1 MATTRRGYAYPVIG
15 RLPVAAI
22 DTGLDTMFEN
32 ALSFIAA
39 PQAKKAA
46 LEKAGTLNARG
57 VAEAARLMKSRAGT
71 PAHPPNRQRTQGGGQ
86 GWKSWRM
93 PETLSAHS

>member
-1 MATTRRGYAYPVIG
+1 LATTRRGYAYPIIG

-32 ALSFIAA
+32 ALSYIAA

-46 LEKAGTLNARG
+46 LEKVGTLNARG
-57 VAEAARLMKSRAGT
+57 VAEALRRDLGKAVVPELRRI
-71 PAHPPNRQRTQGGGQ
+71 RQTVNERRTG
-86 GWKSWRM
+86 
-93 PETLSAHS
+93 LAILA